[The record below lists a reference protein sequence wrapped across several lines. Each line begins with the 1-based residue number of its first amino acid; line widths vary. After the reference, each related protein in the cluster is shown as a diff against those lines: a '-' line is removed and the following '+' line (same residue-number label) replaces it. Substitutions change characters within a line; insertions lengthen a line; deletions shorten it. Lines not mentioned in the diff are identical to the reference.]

1 MEMVLQVAV
10 RDIGQL
16 TDLAREL
23 PAAAETTGRS
33 EKKLLK
39 GAVDRSSGRALARS
53 GVAGWPGGEPGETG
67 LSPG

>member
-23 PAAAETTGRS
+23 LAAAETTGRS
-33 EKKLLK
+33 VKKGLK
-39 GAVDRSSGRALARS
+39 GRSSEPLSPAPNEVNLGFHFGRA
-53 GVAGWPGGEPGETG
+53 W
-67 LSPG
+67 